1 MKTRKRKT
9 DQALDKTDLKDKFFG
24 LNGTHEMC
32 VCVHEEKSGQVLVGP
47 DSLIRLTTELQN

>member
-1 MKTRKRKT
+1 MKTKKRKT

-24 LNGTHEMC
+24 LNGHEIC